1 MGIPARRKEVE
12 EAPRTVGVR
21 ELRQNLSR
29 YLRRV
34 EAGETLEVTE
44 HGRPVAVLAPL
55 PPANESILDRWIREG
70 RARPAKGDLRD
81 IGPPIKLPPGSPS
94 VSEILD
100 ELREDTV

>member
-1 MGIPARRKEVE
+1 MPPRPRKTQ
-12 EAPRTVGVR
+12 RTVGVR

-55 PPANESILDRWIREG
+55 PAGGTILDQLVRAG
-70 RARPAKGDLRD
+70 RVRPPLSAGDLLDVGR
-81 IGPPIKLPPGSPS
+81 PLPVRLRQSL
-94 VSEILD
+94 SEALAA
-100 ELREDTV
+100 EREERL